1 MERLKMPP
9 LRIGFIGCGNVLSAY
24 WDQAE
29 KMAARGEAEVV
40 AACGRSAQRELVV
53 DRLGVRQYVTDY
65 SELLRSPDVD
75 LVVVLTPPSSHFEIT
90 RAALVAGKHVLA
102 EKPLAMTLPEAD
114 ELVELSGRGPG
125 LFAPAPFTL
134 LSPTY
139 QAIARHIRSGDIGR
153 PCLARGRYGW
163 SGPWWGEWFYRA
175 GGGPLFDLAVYNI
188 TSLTGWLGPV
198 QRVTA
203 MTGTAIAE
211 RVVNGK
217 HLRVAVEDNAQVLLD
232 FGEACLAVVTSG
244 FTMQQ
249 YRSPALEVY
258 GTEGT
263 LQMLGD
269 DWDPDGYEFWH
280 NPAGCWQVYKETS
293 PDWPWT
299 DGLSH
304 LVECVRTGARP
315 IITAEHARHV
325 LEVILAAQASAR
337 DGTVKDVRSRFKPPE
352 FPDPLDREPVH
363 LVHDRTRAELGHTD
377 S

>member
-1 MERLKMPP
+1 
-9 LRIGFIGCGNVLSAY
+9 
-24 WDQAE
+24 
-29 KMAARGEAEVV
+29 
-40 AACGRSAQRELVV
+40 
-53 DRLGVRQYVTDY
+53 
-65 SELLRSPDVD
+65 
-75 LVVVLTPPSSHFEIT
+75 
-90 RAALVAGKHVLA
+90 
-102 EKPLAMTLPEAD
+102 
-114 ELVELSGRGPG
+114 
-125 LFAPAPFTL
+125 
-134 LSPTY
+134 
-139 QAIARHIRSGDIGR
+139 
-153 PCLARGRYGW
+153 
-163 SGPWWGEWFYRA
+163 
-175 GGGPLFDLAVYNI
+175 
-188 TSLTGWLGPV
+188 
-198 QRVTA
+198 
-203 MTGTAIAE
+203 
-211 RVVNGK
+211 
-217 HLRVAVEDNAQVLLD
+217 VLLD